1 MRRRAFGT
9 VAAVVVAALA
19 GLAGPASAETPAE
32 ILQAGAQAG
41 VSVGYPGVV
50 GLVRN
55 GETAQ
60 YIHAGYGNITAK
72 TPADP
77 KAKFRIGSVT
87 KAFTSAVL
95 LQLEGEGKLSLD
107 DTVARWLPGA
117 VNANG
122 NDGTKISVR
131 QLLHQT
137 SGLPEYASDSRFV
150 NSYLANTNPRQ
161 AWPPQTLVN
170 IATSHPPLGA
180 PGAAFHY
187 SNTNYVLAGMV
198 IKAVT
203 GNEPAIEVQRRIIE
217 PLGLRD
223 TSFPTDDPTL
233 SGNYLNGYYISFGVF
248 YKDFTVSNVQAFG
261 AAGAIVSTEDDV
273 ATFER
278 ALLSGKLLPPQQ
290 QAELKTTV
298 PADDAGTRYGLG
310 IGLSPTPCGM
320 AWNHSGAVLGYFNV
334 WLTSDDGSKQVLV
347 AANENHLPGSATR
360 GQTTLANAALKAYCS
375 F

>member
-1 MRRRAFGT
+1 MRRRAFGAVAVA
-9 VAAVVVAALA
+9 VAAALT

-41 VSVGYPGVV
+41 VSVGYPGVI

-55 GETAQ
+55 GESAQ
-60 YIHAGYGNITAK
+60 YIHAGYGNLTTK

-77 KAKFRIGSVT
+77 KAKFRIGSDT

-95 LQLEGEGKLSLD
+95 LQLEAEGKLSLD

-122 NDGTKISVR
+122 NDGTKITVR

-137 SGLPEYASDSRFV
+137 SGLPDYAGDSRFL
-150 NSYLANTNPRQ
+150 NSYVANTNPRQ
-161 AWPPQTLVN
+161 PWPPQTLVN
-170 IATSHPPLGA
+170 IATSHPSLGA

-203 GNEPAIEVQRRIIE
+203 GNEAAAEIQQRVIE
-217 PLGLRD
+217 PLGLSN
-223 TSFPTDDPTL
+223 TSFPTADPAL
-233 SGNYLNGYYISFGVF
+233 SGDYLNGYYISFGTF
-248 YKDFTVSNVQAFG
+248 YNDFTVSNVQAFG
-261 AAGAIVSTEDDV
+261 TAGAIVSTEDDV
-273 ATFER
+273 AAFER

-298 PADDAGTRYGLG
+298 PIDNAGNQYGLG
-310 IGLSPTPCGM
+310 IGLSPTACGM
-320 AWNHSGAVLGYFNV
+320 AWNHSGGVLGYFNL

-347 AANENHLPGSATR
+347 AANENHLPGPATR
-360 GQTTLANAALKAYCS
+360 GQTTLGNAALKAYCAS
-375 F
+375 

>member
-9 VAAVVVAALA
+9 VAVAVAALVSVA
-19 GLAGPASAETPAE
+19 SPASAETPAE
-32 ILQAGAQAG
+32 ILQAGAQTG
-41 VSVGYPGVV
+41 VSVGYPGVI

-60 YIHAGYGNITAK
+60 YIHAGYGNLTTK

-77 KAKFRIGSVT
+77 KAKFRIGSDT
-87 KAFTSAVL
+87 KAFTSTVL

-107 DTVARWLPGA
+107 DPVARWLPGA

-203 GNEPAIEVQRRIIE
+203 GNEPATEVQRRIIE
-217 PLGLRD
+217 PLGLSN
-223 TSFPTDDPTL
+223 TSFPTEDPTL

-290 QAELKTTV
+290 QTELKTTV
-298 PADDAGTRYGLG
+298 PIDDAGNRYGLG
-310 IGLSPTPCGM
+310 IGLSPTSCGM
-320 AWNHSGAVLGYFNV
+320 AWNHSGGVLGYFNV
-334 WLTSDDGSKQVLV
+334 WMTSDDGSKQVLV
-347 AANENHLPGSATR
+347 AANENHLPGPATR
-360 GQTTLANAALKAYCS
+360 GQTTLGNAAIKAYCA